1 MKMLFK
7 KITWYMNDYRNDTY
21 WVSVYI
27 DVRDAHFLENKQYV
41 NIARNR
47 ILNSNNIQEHRG
59 PWTQLENVKDIIVG
73 SVGYQTS
80 LIYHIMN
87 NQPEVENIMSDNIII
102 MGSASF
108 R

>member
-1 MKMLFK
+1 
-7 KITWYMNDYRNDTY
+7 MNDHKNDTY

-27 DVRDAHFLENKQYV
+27 DVRDAHFLENNQYV
-41 NIARNR
+41 NIARDR
-47 ILNSNNIQEHRG
+47 ILKSNNIQEHRG
-59 PWTQLENVKDIIVG
+59 PWTQLADVKDIIVG
-73 SVGYQTS
+73 SVGYQTT

>member
-1 MKMLFK
+1 MLFK

-21 WVSVYI
+21 WISVYI
-27 DVRDAHFLENKQYV
+27 NVNDTRFQENEQYV

-47 ILNSNNIQEHRG
+47 ILNSNKIQEHRG
-59 PWTQLENVKDIIVG
+59 PWTQLENVKDILVG
-73 SVGYQTS
+73 SIEYQTS

-87 NQPEVENIMSDNIII
+87 NQPEIENIMSDNIII